1 MNDTDRNPATRHS
14 PHIPDDTISA
24 TEGTQVAEAARPMAT
39 PKSHILALATSL
51 DLSASYG
58 ALLHMTAV
66 MEAEPR
72 TPAKTEEER
81 TVWDGHILGLI
92 SALHCV
98 AMQEKHFEPEAAA
111 EIVDSHLNMART
123 VLQSPALGSEE

>member
-1 MNDTDRNPATRHS
+1 MHCTETGHCAVAKASDAPAV
-14 PHIPDDTISA
+14 
-24 TEGTQVAEAARPMAT
+24 GTARPMAT

-66 MEAEPR
+66 LDSEPR

-81 TVWDGHILGLI
+81 TTWDGHILGLI

-98 AMQEKHFEPEAAA
+98 AMQEQHFAPEAAA
-111 EIVDSHLNMART
+111 EIVDSQLSQARAI
-123 VLQSPALGSEE
+123 LQHPASESGD